1 MLYQRKIPFA
11 DLLSA
16 KLELQLQNG
25 RYASVSTHVVG
36 VCAMTALL
44 WFKVSEIYL
53 MAWAGGMMLLLLLAS
68 MRMGYSLEGNRLYNH
83 PFSVYF
89 ELIIITLLIGSAW
102 CATTFWIWV
111 STSADDQSFYAA
123 ILIVTLIAV
132 ISVSVTVVIREC
144 YLTYLF
150 TMIVPLAAWLAYNY
164 EDRPFNLI
172 LSGLL
177 TVLAIVMTVAS
188 SWMSRSF
195 TEMVQSNLERA
206 AMAKDLSD
214 LSDSLRQR
222 NSQLEE
228 ARKQLSNMATI
239 DELTGL
245 GNRWALN
252 QMLQTE
258 LSRAKRSGVPL
269 ALVILDVDHFKLYN
283 DTYGHPAG
291 DIALKS
297 IAEILMSVT
306 ARAGDMA
313 ARMGGEEFLLILP
326 GATAHA
332 AQATAEKIRE
342 RLAKLALAHGTSP
355 TASVITLSQGIVS
368 CIPSMATDAEALVA
382 AADEALYQSK
392 DNGRD
397 LITVSPFM
405 P

>member
-53 MAWAGGMMLLLLLAS
+53 MAWAGCMMLLLLLAS

-382 AADEALYQSK
+382 AADEELYQSK
-392 DNGRD
+392 GHGRD
-397 LITVSPFM
+397 LITVSPFI

>member
-368 CIPSMATDAEALVA
+368 CIPSMATDADALVA

-392 DNGRD
+392 GHGRD

>member
-1 MLYQRKIPFA
+1 
-11 DLLSA
+11 
-16 KLELQLQNG
+16 
-25 RYASVSTHVVG
+25 
-36 VCAMTALL
+36 
-44 WFKVSEIYL
+44 
-53 MAWAGGMMLLLLLAS
+53 
-68 MRMGYSLEGNRLYNH
+68 
-83 PFSVYF
+83 
-89 ELIIITLLIGSAW
+89 
-102 CATTFWIWV
+102 
-111 STSADDQSFYAA
+111 
-123 ILIVTLIAV
+123 
-132 ISVSVTVVIREC
+132 
-144 YLTYLF
+144 
-150 TMIVPLAAWLAYNY
+150 
-164 EDRPFNLI
+164 
-172 LSGLL
+172 
-177 TVLAIVMTVAS
+177 
-188 SWMSRSF
+188 
-195 TEMVQSNLERA
+195 
-206 AMAKDLSD
+206 
-214 LSDSLRQR
+214 
-222 NSQLEE
+222 
-228 ARKQLSNMATI
+228 MATI

-252 QMLQTE
+252 QTLQTE
-258 LSRAKRSGVPL
+258 LSRAKRSNVPL

-368 CIPSMATDAEALVA
+368 CIPSMATDADALVA

-392 DNGRD
+392 DHGRD
-397 LITVSPFM
+397 LITVSSFM

>member
-53 MAWAGGMMLLLLLAS
+53 MAWAGCMMLLLLLAS

-306 ARAGDMA
+306 SRAGDMA

-368 CIPSMATDAEALVA
+368 CIPSMATDAETLVA

-392 DNGRD
+392 GHGRD
-397 LITVSPFM
+397 LIMVSPFI